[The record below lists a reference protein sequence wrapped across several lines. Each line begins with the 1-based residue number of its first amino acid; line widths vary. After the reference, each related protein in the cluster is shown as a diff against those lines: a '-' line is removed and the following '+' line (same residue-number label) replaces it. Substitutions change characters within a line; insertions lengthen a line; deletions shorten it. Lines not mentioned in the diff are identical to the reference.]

1 MIVPVKHISVLCMKE
16 DRDSLIAAL
25 QKCGLVMLEETE
37 GASSGSMPADMLA
50 RLERLRSGLK
60 PYTPKKPLFALP
72 PEVDKAELET
82 VSKSRLEKAAEMEKL
97 LNEID
102 EKNTILESRRE
113 MLDTLS
119 PWINLKIPLDRL
131 EDFNFVTLIPGKISL
146 SRLENLKNAVS
157 QSGSEFDI
165 ISDDGKTAYIVLCL
179 LKDSSSAGFAEYGFE
194 PVSLPRLNGLAAD
207 NANNLKVKV
216 GETEK
221 EIEKLKADITAL
233 ATESEDTLILYEQL
247 KAEQARLAAPA
258 LETAQTVIITGWTA
272 NDKTDEV
279 EKAISDAVSLY
290 DVEIRD
296 PLPEETPPTLVKSN
310 KLISNFESVTNMFS
324 VPNYRELDPNPVMAP
339 WYWIIFGLMMG
350 DAGYG
355 LMMAVLGYAAKK
367 IMKPK
372 GTILQITNII
382 IYSSVTSILAGI
394 VFGSYFGET
403 WNPLLFS
410 SMDEPVKMLIFT
422 LIVGAAHIFTA
433 LGVKIYDNVK
443 QGKILDAIFDQVS
456 WILIISGVGLI
467 FLPPLEM
474 VGIIMAGIGG
484 VIVLFTAGREKKSI
498 FGKIAGGLVALYG
511 ISGYFSDILSYSRI
525 LALGLA
531 TGVVGMVMNM
541 LAGMVQGPWWG
552 YPISIVIYIVGHVF
566 NLALG
571 LLSAYVHAARLQY
584 IEFYGKFYEGNGR
597 LFNPFSINPKLINI
611 KQNNGGN

>member
-1 MIVPVKHISVLCMKE
+1 
-16 DRDSLIAAL
+16 
-25 QKCGLVMLEETE
+25 
-37 GASSGSMPADMLA
+37 MP
-50 RLERLRSGLK
+50 
-60 PYTPKKPLFALP
+60 
-72 PEVDKAELET
+72 
-82 VSKSRLEKAAEMEKL
+82 
-97 LNEID
+97 
-102 EKNTILESRRE
+102 NTA
-113 MLDTLS
+113 
-119 PWINLKIPLDRL
+119 
-131 EDFNFVTLIPGKISL
+131 L
-146 SRLENLKNAVS
+146 SR
-157 QSGSEFDI
+157 F
-165 ISDDGKTAYIVLCL
+165 
-179 LKDSSSAGFAEYGFE
+179 
-194 PVSLPRLNGLAAD
+194 PLPRLNGLAAD

-310 KLISNFESVTNMFS
+310 KFISNFESVTNMFS

-484 VIVLFTAGREKKSI
+484 VIVLFTAGRERKAYSAKLPAVLWRFTEFQAI
-498 FGKIAGGLVALYG
+498 FRT
-511 ISGYFSDILSYSRI
+511 FC
-525 LALGLA
+525 
-531 TGVVGMVMNM
+531 
-541 LAGMVQGPWWG
+541 
-552 YPISIVIYIVGHVF
+552 PIPVF
-566 NLALG
+566 W
-571 LLSAYVHAARLQY
+571 
-584 IEFYGKFYEGNGR
+584 
-597 LFNPFSINPKLINI
+597 P
-611 KQNNGGN
+611 